1 MPFPGN
7 RNSHLL
13 FRQRVIFMCKCAHKC
28 LLYMC
33 GVCVCVCVFVSMN
46 MICFRIGL
54 GWIGWLFGIFS
65 VWPPIHILCCLR
77 RQALTHTHACME
89 MEKCC
94 VEFCANKNNMLQPL
108 HISEWLRLNRIQ
120 YANQNETFLSIDEQ
134 TAISSPPVR
143 IVCQPSSD
151 AGQAIRSLTRIS
163 MLTPAHTHCAPL
175 IFFVSHHHFHLLKHI
190 LKEIKSSFS

>member
-1 MPFPGN
+1 MKKN
-7 RNSHLL
+7 KHLNCRMNAISWKPQ
-13 FRQRVIFMCKCAHKC
+13 FTFIVSAKSYIFMCVRTNV
-28 LLYMC
+28 YSIC
-33 GVCVCVCVFVSMN
+33 GVWCMCR
-46 MICFRIGL
+46 FRIGL

-65 VWPPIHILCCLR
+65 VRPPIRILCCLR
-77 RQALTHTHACME
+77 RQALTHTHTHME

-134 TAISSPPVR
+134 TAICGLEPFASFAR
-143 IVCQPSSD
+143 HRQC
-151 AGQAIRSLTRIS
+151 RTHTHTF
-163 MLTPAHTHCAPL
+163 MLTPAPHCAPL
-175 IFFVSHHHFHLLKHI
+175 IFFVPHHHFYLLKHT